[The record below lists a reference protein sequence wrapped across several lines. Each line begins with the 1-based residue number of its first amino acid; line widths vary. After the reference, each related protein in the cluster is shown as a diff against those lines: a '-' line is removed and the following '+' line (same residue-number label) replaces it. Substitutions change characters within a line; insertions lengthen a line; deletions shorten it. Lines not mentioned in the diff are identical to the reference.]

1 MPTGGRSLDVSSFI
15 PSLIFNVHNIHVLS
29 ASTRILLQGTLLS
42 KFIWGLVSI
51 QSSSHPAAIA
61 TTIFTFMP
69 IHTASISCFP
79 IPPLNLLI
87 YKNFKVLLSYESFLK
102 L

>member
-42 KFIWGLVSI
+42 KFIWGHISI
-51 QSSSHPAAIA
+51 KRASYPTSIA
-61 TTIFTFMP
+61 TAIFTVMP
-69 IHTASISCFP
+69 IHTASISSFP
-79 IPPLNLLI
+79 IPPLNLLVDKVFKI
-87 YKNFKVLLSYESFLK
+87 LLPYKSLLIL
-102 L
+102 